1 MKKYVITVNSKQYE
15 VEVEEVRAAAPAAR
29 KQVNGTTQAQRLAAA
44 SSSKSVNGTAGKTLV
59 APMPGNVLKVLV
71 AEGEKVTKDQP
82 VLVFEAMKMENN
94 LTAPADGTI
103 VTLNV
108 KEGSVMS
115 VGDVLLVIE

>member
-1 MKKYVITVNSKQYE
+1 
-15 VEVEEVRAAAPAAR
+15 
-29 KQVNGTTQAQRLAAA
+29 
-44 SSSKSVNGTAGKTLV
+44 VNGTAGKTLV

>member
-1 MKKYVITVNSKQYE
+1 MKKYVITVNNKQYE

-29 KQVNGTTQAQRLAAA
+29 KQVNGTAQAQKPAAA
-44 SSSKSVNGTAGKTLV
+44 SSSKSVNGNGGKTLI

-71 AEGEKVTKDQP
+71 AEGQKVTKDQP

-94 LTAPADGTI
+94 LTAPADGTV